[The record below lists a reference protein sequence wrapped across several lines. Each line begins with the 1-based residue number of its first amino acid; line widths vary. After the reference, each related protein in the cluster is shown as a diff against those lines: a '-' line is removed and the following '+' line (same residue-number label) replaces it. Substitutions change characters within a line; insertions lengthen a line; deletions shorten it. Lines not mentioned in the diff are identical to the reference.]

1 MSRSKMSKTDAI
13 PALFADPNDPTV
25 MDPTRIPD
33 VNNYSYYMQ
42 EGVLFPVENIP
53 AVAFIYDYITQDG
66 ILNHTN
72 LQGNTELHLFTMFG
86 LIDFIK
92 DILQTGINPYIFN
105 RQGKTPLDIAV
116 EANNYELAQLFL

>member
-1 MSRSKMSKTDAI
+1 
-13 PALFADPNDPTV
+13 
-25 MDPTRIPD
+25 
-33 VNNYSYYMQ
+33 
-42 EGVLFPVENIP
+42 
-53 AVAFIYDYITQDG
+53 
-66 ILNHTN
+66 
-72 LQGNTELHLFTMFG
+72 MFG

>member
-1 MSRSKMSKTDAI
+1 MSKTDAI

-25 MDPTRIPD
+25 MDPTIIPN
-33 VNNYSYYMQ
+33 VNHYTHYMQ
-42 EGVLFPVENIP
+42 EDILFPIENIP

-72 LQGNTELHLFTMFG
+72 LRGNTELHLFTMFN

-92 DILQTGINPYIFN
+92 DILQAGVNPYIFN
-105 RQGKTPLDIAV
+105 KEGKTPLDIAI
-116 EANNYELAQLFL
+116 ETNNYEIAKLY